1 MCQSLP
7 VASVRRNLNHHTKMN
22 TTAQQAA
29 APQFYLTIGVS
40 GSGHN
45 YGSMSLE
52 AARET
57 VATHSAQYGKDLSI
71 CDFDKNGIARIK
83 MTTRPNPE
91 QNDKGG
97 HAINYGF
104 IGKK

>member
-1 MCQSLP
+1 MRESLL
-7 VASVRRNLNHHTKMN
+7 VMN
-22 TTAQQAA
+22 ATTQQNA

-40 GSGHN
+40 GSDHC
-45 YGSMSLE
+45 YGSMSLD

-57 VATHSAQYGKDLSI
+57 IGKHSAQFQKDLSL
-71 CDFDKNGIARIK
+71 CDFDHNGIARIK

-91 QNDKGG
+91 QNHKGG
-97 HAINYGF
+97 VVINYGF